1 MLPALRE
8 VLSRTAARAIG
19 SPFAKP
25 IARVALAAAGLL
37 LLALIGR
44 SAIAGAGGIGGAT
57 AAASAVPVSDGAA
70 PTSGPPASPPPSPSV
85 PRPQTSAV
93 GSTEPA
99 GPAEAVAATET
110 TNVPRGHASPDD
122 PVVLNT
128 ASLEDLRRLPGV
140 GEKRGAAILA
150 LRARLG
156 RLHAIEDLLKVKGI
170 GRATLKRLRPL
181 VRLEPRP
188 PPLDAGDAVPR

>member
-8 VLSRTAARAIG
+8 VLSRAAARAIG

-44 SAIAGAGGIGGAT
+44 SAIAGAGGIGGTT
-57 AAASAVPVSDGAA
+57 AAATAVPVSDGAA
-70 PTSGPPASPPPSPSV
+70 PTSAPPAPQPPLPSM
-85 PRPQTSAV
+85 PRPQTSAA
-93 GSTEPA
+93 GSTEA
-99 GPAEAVAATET
+99 VGPPEAVAATEAA
-110 TNVPRGHASPDD
+110 NVPRGHASPDD

-140 GEKRGAAILA
+140 GEKRAAAILA